1 MHIAILFLFSV
12 FFLLILR
19 LFQFVKS
26 LGAKKMPTS
35 FDIVS
40 HETKQLIER
49 WKGQVKDHL
58 TRRGNSFAE
67 MCRVIPA
74 LDKKALELA
83 LKYAV
88 EDWETSGKPC
98 SAEEFVQ
105 QFLRLAWAGA
115 TQKGKY
121 PVTALSDPVFKRSSN
136 LTCLLS

>member
-26 LGAKKMPTS
+26 LGVKKMPTS

-40 HETKQLIER
+40 HETKQLMER
-49 WKGQVKDHL
+49 WKGQVKDLL
-58 TRRGNSFAE
+58 TRRGYSVAE
-67 MCRVIPA
+67 ISHGIPA
-74 LDKKALELA
+74 IEKKALELA
-83 LKYAV
+83 LKFAV
-88 EDWETSGKPC
+88 EDWEKSGKPC

-105 QFLRLAWAGA
+105 QFLRLTWAGA

-121 PVTALSDPVFKRSSN
+121 TVTAL
-136 LTCLLS
+136 TAH